1 MSADGVSATDMADDV
16 FMPSQYAQKTPD
28 GWRAG
33 QASKKYGPGQ
43 FVPESYARKVRRMA
57 RRELLVNNIEQEVDV
72 GEDEARERA
81 REYLDRED
89 DLKARDDLSDRE
101 IQERMGQLRR
111 NLLYGG

>member
-1 MSADGVSATDMADDV
+1 MADDV
-16 FMPSQYAQKTPD
+16 FMPSQYAQKD
-28 GWRAG
+28 DAGNWRAG
-33 QASKKYGPGQ
+33 QASEKYGRGQ

-57 RRELLVNNIEQEVDV
+57 RRELLVNNIEQEADV

-111 NLLYGG
+111 NVLYGG